1 MPLKPKYCAQC
12 GQAVVTQEVH
22 GRARLVCGS
31 CGTVCYENPLP
42 IAAAVVLNE
51 RREALLVRR
60 RREPHQ
66 GMWCLPMGFAELNE
80 TIAEAA
86 LRELH
91 EEAGVV
97 GQVVRL
103 LDADSLPTD
112 HYGDLLIVTFEV
124 RKTGGHE
131 QAGDDAEEVH
141 YYPIGQHPPL
151 AFNSNEKALRACAAA
166 HQEGWEIKDSFVA
179 LQREEGQSLL
189 SDALVA
195 GVQGRAAA
203 IAQQWLADLQTN
215 PTTPTYR
222 TLDAEHLK
230 ALAVAVISQFGR
242 WLTDDEAREEV
253 KAFAR
258 DLARERRAEGFR
270 LYEVLSALALLKKHM
285 WNAARDL
292 GVTERPI
299 DMYRLLE
306 LNRRVVLF
314 FDKAMYQ
321 AAREFEAGEA

>member
-1 MPLKPKYCAQC
+1 MPLRPKYCAQC
-12 GQAVVTQEVH
+12 GQQVVTQEVH
-22 GRARLVCGS
+22 GRERLVCAA

-60 RREPHQ
+60 RREPHL
-66 GMWCLPMGFAELNE
+66 GMWCLPMGFAESGE

-91 EEAGVV
+91 EEAGIIGHVL
-97 GQVVRL
+97 RL

-124 RKTGGHE
+124 QKMDGHE
-131 QAGDDAEEVH
+131 RAGDDAEEVR

-151 AFNSNEKALRACAAA
+151 AFSSNEKALRACAAA
-166 HQEGWEIKDSFVA
+166 HQEGWEIQDSFVA
-179 LQREEGQSLL
+179 LQREAGQALL

-195 GVQGRAAA
+195 GVQGRAKT
-203 IAQQWLADLQTN
+203 IARQWVADVQTN
-215 PTTPTYR
+215 ATTPTYR
-222 TLDAEHLK
+222 TLEPERLQ
-230 ALAVAVISQFGR
+230 ALAVQAISQFGR
-242 WLTDDEAREEV
+242 WLTEDEARAEV
-253 KAFAR
+253 KAFSQE
-258 DLARERRAEGFR
+258 LARERRAQGFK
-270 LYEVLSALALLKKHM
+270 LYEVLSALALLKKHV
-285 WNAARDL
+285 WNAAREL

-306 LNRRVVLF
+306 LNRRTALF
-314 FDKAMYQ
+314 FDKAMYH
-321 AAREFEAGEA
+321 AAREFEAGG

>member
-22 GRARLVCGS
+22 GRARLVCAA

-60 RREPHQ
+60 RRDPHR
-66 GMWCLPMGFAELNE
+66 GMWCLPMGFAELSE

-91 EEAGVV
+91 EEAGVE
-97 GQVVRL
+97 GHVVRL

-124 RKTGGHE
+124 RKTSGE
-131 QAGDDAEEVH
+131 ERAGDDAEEVR

-151 AFNSNEKALRACAAA
+151 AFSSNEKALRACAAA

-189 SDALVA
+189 SDALVT
-195 GVQGRAAA
+195 GVQGRAEA
-203 IAQQWLADLQTN
+203 IARQWLADVRTN
-215 PTTPTYR
+215 ATTPAYH
-222 TLDAEHLK
+222 TLDPERLQ
-230 ALAVAVISQFGR
+230 ALAVQAISQFGR
-242 WLTDDEAREEV
+242 WLTDDDAREEV
-253 KAFAR
+253 KVFSR
-258 DLARERRAEGFR
+258 DLARSAAQGFK
-270 LYEVLSALALLKKHM
+270 LHEVLSALALLKKHV
-285 WNAARDL
+285 WNAALEL
-292 GVTERPI
+292 GVAERPI
-299 DMYRLLE
+299 EMYRLLE
-306 LNRRVVLF
+306 LNRRTALF
-314 FDKAMYQ
+314 FDKAMYH
-321 AAREFEAGEA
+321 AAREFEAGG